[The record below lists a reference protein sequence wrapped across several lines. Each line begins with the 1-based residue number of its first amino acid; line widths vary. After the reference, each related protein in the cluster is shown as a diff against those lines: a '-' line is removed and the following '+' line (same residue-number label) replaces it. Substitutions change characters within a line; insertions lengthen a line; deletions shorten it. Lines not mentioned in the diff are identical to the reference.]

1 MSEQG
6 TAHPLPADVAE
17 QIPRR
22 LRLRHLSLLLD
33 EKPSVIRY
41 WLDSGILPSQQRG
54 FAGHRW
60 VDPNDAITF
69 AVAEGIP
76 PERLNWRGVV
86 ELELGMDADE
96 N

>member
-1 MSEQG
+1 VSEQG
-6 TAHPLPADVAE
+6 TTLALPPDVAE

-76 PERLNWRGVV
+76 PERLNWRGVI
-86 ELELGMDADE
+86 ELELDVTSED
-96 N
+96 